1 MVYTADLKSAAK
13 KACGFDS
20 RHLHQRKFQM
30 RKFNIEEV
38 KTFINAQTPE
48 TRIYIGVDSER
59 IKINRVWYADYTA
72 AIVVHIDGKHGC
84 KLFGEVTRERDYD
97 QRANRPNTRLMTEVY
112 KVSELYL
119 KLAEVLEDRLVEV
132 HLDIN
137 PKNEHASSNV
147 ISQAIGYI
155 RGTCNVVPLVKPE
168 AFAATYA
175 SDRFKGLRVSN
186 G

>member
-1 MVYTADLKSAAK
+1 
-13 KACGFDS
+13 
-20 RHLHQRKFQM
+20 M

-155 RGTCNVVPLVKPE
+155 RGTCNIVPLVKPE

-175 SDRFKGLRVSN
+175 ADRFKGLRVAN